1 MAYSSATDKSL
12 RDHYLQTLGIVQYAS
27 RDLCDAE
34 VVDQPVTAVQEQSV
48 AYTSQPQSV
57 IEEIV
62 VDLKPSTSSAKQRQ
76 LPQSTGAASSQ
87 ADDLELT
94 FVLWQPSD
102 DFLIATLVEAELPDS
117 QQTKLLS
124 HILLATDNN
133 LPSLPQFEAIKWP
146 PHSHI
151 QGGEQEA
158 REFLSTLIDARM
170 AAVPVKTL
178 LLLGE
183 STAQWLLPSQQNV
196 SLEQGI
202 YSLSDRATALVVPS
216 LPEMLANPQCKRV
229 TWGTICRYLASGSV

>member
-1 MAYSSATDKSL
+1 MTEDQASQAQM

-34 VVDQPVTAVQEQSV
+34 VVDRPVTAVQEQSV

-62 VDLKPSTSSAKQRQ
+62 VDLKSSTSSAKQRQ
-76 LPQSTGAASSQ
+76 LPQSTGVASSQ

-94 FVLWQPSD
+94 FALWQPND
-102 DFLIATLVEAELPDS
+102 ELLIATAVEDELPDS

-124 HILLATDNN
+124 HILLAMDKN

-151 QGGEQEA
+151 KGSEQEA
-158 REFLSTLIDARM
+158 KEFLSTLIDTRM
-170 AAVPVKTL
+170 LAVPVKTL

-183 STAQWLLPSQQNV
+183 STAQWLLPSQQDVNV
-196 SLEQGI
+196 DKAV
-202 YSLSDRATALVVPS
+202 YPLSDRATALVVPS

-229 TWGTICRYLASGSV
+229 AWGTICRYLCSRSI